1 MPDVLIIGG
10 GVIGLSLAY
19 ELAGHGVKV
28 RVLDRGEPGREAS
41 WAAAGILPPC
51 KFRMRAPPVEWLAGL
66 SGQLHA
72 EWSARLRE
80 ETGIDNG
87 YRRCGGIYLAKTDA
101 ASAEL
106 LQTCEGWR
114 REGLTVKWLHA
125 ADLDKIEPDLAGAYD
140 RCSLAGAAIVE
151 EETQI

>member
-1 MPDVLIIGG
+1 ML
-10 GVIGLSLAY
+10 
-19 ELAGHGVKV
+19 E
-28 RVLDRGEPGREAS
+28 RGEPGREAS

-51 KFRMRAPPVEWLAGL
+51 KFRMRAAPADWLAGF
-66 SGQLHA
+66 SAQLHA

-87 YRRCGGIYLAKTDA
+87 YRRCGGIYLAGSHA

-106 LQTCEGWR
+106 LQTCERWR

-125 ADLDKIEPDLAGAYD
+125 ADLDGIEPNLAGAYD
-140 RCSLAGAAIVE
+140 RYRLSGAAIVD
-151 EETQI
+151 EETQIRSPRHFQALIAACA